1 MGDRKALL
9 EQYKPW
15 GLAWKLISPP
25 TTGTSACK
33 RFFETWAKTNNL
45 LAFILRMSV
54 HITEASKAAKEY
66 FQKYGEEEIFK
77 DLESVSIPVDILKK
91 HLQLLFEL
99 LVCRHVDN
107 YLTYLS
113 NLLSEAFRLRP
124 ELLRSNAKVEVDM
137 ILQHKSLDDLIS
149 VLAERKIQKLAY
161 EPFTQ
166 VVRFFKSRLD
176 LEIAGEEDL
185 SRLTEAIE
193 IRNISV
199 HNACV
204 INRRYM
210 QRLRLDSS
218 LIGTM
223 KRLNIEN
230 VEPLA
235 IVIGDP

>member
-1 MGDRKALL
+1 M
-9 EQYKPW
+9 
-15 GLAWKLISPP
+15 
-25 TTGTSACK
+25 
-33 RFFETWAKTNNL
+33 
-45 LAFILRMSV
+45 
-54 HITEASKAAKEY
+54 
-66 FQKYGEEEIFK
+66 
-77 DLESVSIPVDILKK
+77 
-91 HLQLLFEL
+91 LFEL

-193 IRNISV
+193 IRNLSV

-235 IVIGDP
+235 IVLGDP

>member
-1 MGDRKALL
+1 MPLN
-9 EQYKPW
+9 
-15 GLAWKLISPP
+15 
-25 TTGTSACK
+25 
-33 RFFETWAKTNNL
+33 TN
-45 LAFILRMSV
+45 
-54 HITEASKAAKEY
+54 
-66 FQKYGEEEIFK
+66 
-77 DLESVSIPVDILKK
+77 
-91 HLQLLFEL
+91 
-99 LVCRHVDN
+99 N

-176 LEIAGEEDL
+176 LEIAGEEEDL